1 MNQNWLGYLIY
12 KKSIK
17 MHVTGYKNTTKIV
30 VYLTFNFS
38 IVYST
43 SSCMRSSFS
52 LRAYDFCKI
61 LKRKLVM
68 KIK

>member
-1 MNQNWLGYLIY
+1 MH
-12 KKSIK
+12 

-52 LRAYDFCKI
+52 LRAYDFCKNEI
-61 LKRKLVM
+61 EMIAKMIFEK
-68 KIK
+68 KISNEN